1 MVLSRM
7 KIQNVTMN
15 STGSVLYIPF
25 LMQIG
30 AVSSRFWQDVLQFVF
45 FFFFHSV
52 PRLSNDPGRWKI
64 LPSLL
69 HKR

>member
-7 KIQNVTMN
+7 KIQNVTMH

-25 LMQIG
+25 LMQIV

-45 FFFFHSV
+45 FFFFFS
-52 PRLSNDPGRWKI
+52 RSTEIKQ
-64 LPSLL
+64 
-69 HKR
+69 